1 MTQDPSDAAQHPLAE
16 YRSNEEWQDLV
27 AQTGSMLA
35 ALDDIKDEDIKAQV
49 FTALAG
55 IDTLHR
61 EALHRLVKL
70 FKEGVLEQVVTDPAI
85 NTLMGMYDLVP
96 PDGFTEGADQA

>member
-1 MTQDPSDAAQHPLAE
+1 MKRAASEADPNPLSG

-35 ALDDIKDEDIKAQV
+35 ALDDIEDEAIKAQV

-55 IDTLHR
+55 VDTLHR
-61 EALHRLVKL
+61 EALHLSL
-70 FKEGVLEQVVTDPAI
+70 I
-85 NTLMGMYDLVP
+85 HI
-96 PDGFTEGADQA
+96 

>member
-1 MTQDPSDAAQHPLAE
+1 MSDNSTDTNPHPLAD

-27 AQTGSMLA
+27 AQTGSLLA
-35 ALDDIKDEDIKAQV
+35 ALDDIKDEDTKAQV

-55 IDTLHR
+55 IDSVHR

-70 FKEGVLEQVVTDPAI
+70 FKEGVLEQVITCLLYTSDA
-85 NTLMGMYDLVP
+85 
-96 PDGFTEGADQA
+96 ADE